1 EPSPE
6 FTRQAA
12 QAWETARIPFVSMEM
27 ARPEAAIG
35 YGLEDQFE
43 KLKASL
49 KAFTEQLAT
58 SLGNAAEDI
67 VTLDVRTYST
77 ANIAA
82 VAEALD
88 NRQEFQATLR
98 ALTRVAF
105 DGDLQVYV
113 PEKADRGVD
122 EALWAIHK
130 AMVEEAQHS
139 RAGFLA
145 TMAELATKLLD
156 SLRIG
161 I

>member
-1 EPSPE
+1 MTPVVKAAAPEPVSQP
-6 FTRQAA
+6 AA
-12 QAWETARIPFVSMEM
+12 VPTVMLSDH
-27 ARPEAAIG
+27 AAIG

-49 KAFTEQLAT
+49 KSFTDQLAT

-77 ANIAA
+77 LDIAA

-88 NRQEFQATLR
+88 SRQEIHATLR

-113 PEKADRGVD
+113 PEKIDRGVD
-122 EALWAIHK
+122 PALWSIHK
-130 AMVEEAQHS
+130 AMVEEAQES
-139 RAGFLA
+139 RANFLA

-161 I
+161 P